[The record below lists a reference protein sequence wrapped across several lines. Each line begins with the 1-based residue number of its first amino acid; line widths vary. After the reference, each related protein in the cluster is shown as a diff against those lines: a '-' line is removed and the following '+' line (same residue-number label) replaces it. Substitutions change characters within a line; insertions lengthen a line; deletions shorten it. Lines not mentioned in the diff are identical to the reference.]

1 MEFEESLLRPCKSL
15 SSPFNALQ
23 NRTSTQGEIVQGVS
37 TPAKEMD
44 GGYMTQEDNMA
55 ATQEGKSSGSQKGK
69 GPQAAASVRKES
81 PLNLLN
87 LPLDILK
94 DIFKEVSA
102 KDSTV

>member
-1 MEFEESLLRPCKSL
+1 MEFEESLLRPCMSL
-15 SSPFNALQ
+15 SPPFNALQ

-37 TPAKEMD
+37 TPAKEME
-44 GGYMTQEDNMA
+44 GGYMTQEDNTA
-55 ATQEGKSSGSQKGK
+55 ATQEGKSSGPQKGK
-69 GPQAAASVRKES
+69 GPQAAAIVNEG
-81 PLNLLN
+81 PLNLLD